1 MKPVGRCGGGAA
13 GRGGPGARGPG
24 LPLPRLLPR
33 GAPGWG
39 GGLEARPGRP
49 WGLRAGF
56 SGRGGWCVPAVAAPP
71 LGPGGQSSG
80 GQRRLSGGF
89 AKAEARKEERI
100 GGAGA
105 AGRAHARG
113 LCGGM
118 GRGHGEG
125 AGQAGAGVRRGRSCR
140 ARCCVRHRDRV
151 RVASVS
157 SALSQQSDLKREGKG
172 KLAKI
177 SLRGAPHRP
186 SHLSPYQGDTHT
198 HPRYQGVHTMAHVPP
213 TALALPCPAAGK
225 RKNTKRVPSFRKLL
239 RTSKIKLDNKLKNKQ
254 YKQQS
259 AARKYRKEQ
268 KKLREAVRDAVSRKP
283 FPLEECKKKQIAEKR
298 EEEEEDALPL
308 DMMDEDDL
316 KLMEDLAQKAS
327 FLTRDLSSNE
337 PVHVK
342 KRKHESVID
351 KYEKVPRRMQ
361 TEPEKELIHLLPIK
375 DKSGIIPQTMEKP
388 VLHVAQDEE
397 EDTEEMEEA
406 EDFDEE
412 PLPVLTPEEMAAQRR
427 QKLQERKMHIA
438 ALASAI
444 LSEPD
449 NNIKKLKEL
458 RAMLMEQDPNVAVI
472 VRKLV
477 MVSLMEIFKDIAP
490 SYKIR
495 PLTEAEKATKVKKET
510 QKLREFEE
518 GLVSQYKFYLENLE
532 QTIKDWKQRK
542 LKKSNVISLKAYKGL
557 AEIAV
562 KCLCE
567 LLVALPHFNF
577 HNNIIVLIVP
587 LMNDASKK
595 ISELC
600 FEAVKKLF
608 KQDKLGYAS
617 LGVVKVIS
625 GLIRGRNYDVRP
637 EVLKVFLHLRIKEVE
652 LQKDSEDIAPKKK
665 FMTYKEKRKNLSR
678 MQRKWKKAEEK
689 LERELLE
696 AEASESK
703 EKKLKLHTET
713 LNIVF
718 ITYFRILKKAQ
729 KSPLLPSVLEG
740 LAKFAHLIN
749 VEFFDDLLIVLH
761 SLIASG
767 GLSYRENLHCILSA
781 FHILSGQGDV
791 LNIDPMKFYTHLYKT
806 LFSLH
811 AGRTNDDIGI
821 VLQCLDV
828 MFAKRRKQVSQQ
840 RALAFLKRLSTLAL
854 HVLPNSSVGILA
866 TNRVLMQTFPKMD
879 LLLDNESQGSGVY
892 LPELDEPEHC
902 NAQNTALWEM
912 HLLQRHYHPI
922 VQKFAAHLTAG
933 APTEGS
939 GALSLD
945 LSQKPATELFEAYSM
960 RGMTF
965 NPPVA
970 SVTAR
975 RKDTFSQM
983 DSFIDEELNKQLQQP
998 ISETLVQ
1005 KPLDFAKHF
1014 KKSSLS

>member
-1 MKPVGRCGGGAA
+1 MCAACGAAAMKP
-13 GRGGPGARGPG
+13 
-24 LPLPRLLPR
+24 
-33 GAPGWG
+33 
-39 GGLEARPGRP
+39 
-49 WGLRAGF
+49 
-56 SGRGGWCVPAVAAPP
+56 
-71 LGPGGQSSG
+71 
-80 GQRRLSGGF
+80 
-89 AKAEARKEERI
+89 
-100 GGAGA
+100 
-105 AGRAHARG
+105 
-113 LCGGM
+113 
-118 GRGHGEG
+118 
-125 AGQAGAGVRRGRSCR
+125 
-140 ARCCVRHRDRV
+140 
-151 RVASVS
+151 
-157 SALSQQSDLKREGKG
+157 
-172 KLAKI
+172 
-177 SLRGAPHRP
+177 
-186 SHLSPYQGDTHT
+186 
-198 HPRYQGVHTMAHVPP
+198 
-213 TALALPCPAAGK
+213 

-259 AARKYRKEQ
+259 AAKKYRKEQ
-268 KKLREAVRDAVSRKP
+268 KKLRQAVRDAVCKKP
-283 FPLEECKKKQIAEKR
+283 FPLEDYKKKHVAEKQ
-298 EEEEEDALPL
+298 EEEEEDEALPL

-316 KLMEDLAQKAS
+316 KLMEDLARKAS
-327 FLTRDLSSNE
+327 FLTRDISSNE
-337 PVHVK
+337 PVHIK
-342 KRKHESVID
+342 KRKRDSVIE
-351 KYEKVPRRMQ
+351 KYEKIPRRINA
-361 TEPEKELIHLLPIK
+361 EPEKELIHLLPIK
-375 DKSGIIPQTMEKP
+375 DKGGIIPQTMEKP
-388 VLHVAQDEE
+388 VPDVAEDEE
-397 EDTEEMEEA
+397 EDMEEMEVA
-406 EDFDEE
+406 EELNEE
-412 PLPVLTPEEMAAQRR
+412 PPPVLTPEEMAAQRKV
-427 QKLQERKMHIA
+427 KLQERKMHIA

-444 LSEPD
+444 LSDPE

-477 MVSLMEIFKDIAP
+477 MVSLMEVFKDIAP

-542 LKKSNVISLKAYKGL
+542 LKKSNVVSLKAYKGL

-587 LMNDASKK
+587 LMNDASKT

-600 FEAVKKLF
+600 CEAVKKLF
-608 KQDKLGYAS
+608 KQDKLGFAS
-617 LGVVKVIS
+617 LGVVKVVS
-625 GLIRGRNYDVRP
+625 GLVKGRNYNVRP

-652 LQKDSEDIAPKKK
+652 LKKDSEDIAPKKK
-665 FMTYKEKRKNLSR
+665 FMTFKEKRKHLSR

-718 ITYFRILKKAQ
+718 LTYFRILKRAQ
-729 KSPLLPSVLEG
+729 KSPLLPAVLEG

-761 SLIASG
+761 SLISSDD
-767 GLSYRENLHCILSA
+767 LSYRESLHCILSA
-781 FHILSGQGDV
+781 FQILSGQGDV

-811 AGRTNDDIGI
+811 AGGTNDDIGI

-828 MFAKRRKQVSQQ
+828 MLAKRRKQVSQQ
-840 RALAFLKRLSTLAL
+840 RALAFMKRLSTLAL
-854 HVLPNSSVGILA
+854 HVLPHSSIGILA
-866 TNRVLMQTFPKMD
+866 TNRILMQTFPKMD

-902 NAQNTALWEM
+902 NAQNTALWEL
-912 HLLQRHYHPI
+912 HLLQRHYHPT
-922 VQKFAAHLTAG
+922 VQKFAAHLAVG
-933 APTEGS
+933 APAEGS

-945 LSQKPATELFEAYSM
+945 LSRRPATELFEAYNM
-960 RGMTF
+960 KGMTF
-965 NPPVA
+965 NPPVP
-970 SVTAR
+970 SVTPR
-975 RKDTFSQM
+975 RKDTFSHV
-983 DSFIDEELNKQLQQP
+983 DSFLNQELTEQLQQHM
-998 ISETLVQ
+998 SKTVSH
-1005 KPLDFAKHF
+1005 KSLDFARHLQE
-1014 KKSSLS
+1014 SSLS

>member
-1 MKPVGRCGGGAA
+1 
-13 GRGGPGARGPG
+13 
-24 LPLPRLLPR
+24 
-33 GAPGWG
+33 
-39 GGLEARPGRP
+39 
-49 WGLRAGF
+49 
-56 SGRGGWCVPAVAAPP
+56 
-71 LGPGGQSSG
+71 
-80 GQRRLSGGF
+80 
-89 AKAEARKEERI
+89 
-100 GGAGA
+100 
-105 AGRAHARG
+105 
-113 LCGGM
+113 
-118 GRGHGEG
+118 
-125 AGQAGAGVRRGRSCR
+125 
-140 ARCCVRHRDRV
+140 
-151 RVASVS
+151 
-157 SALSQQSDLKREGKG
+157 
-172 KLAKI
+172 
-177 SLRGAPHRP
+177 
-186 SHLSPYQGDTHT
+186 
-198 HPRYQGVHTMAHVPP
+198 
-213 TALALPCPAAGK
+213 

-259 AARKYRKEQ
+259 AAKKYRKEQ
-268 KKLREAVRDAVSRKP
+268 KKLREAVRDAISRKP
-283 FPLEECKKKQIAEKR
+283 FPLEESKKKQVGKSEKR
-298 EEEEEDALPL
+298 EEDEEEDALPL

-327 FLTRDLSSNE
+327 FLTRDLSSDE

-375 DKSGIIPQTMEKP
+375 DKGGIIPQSIEKP
-388 VLHVAQDEE
+388 VLNVAQDEE

-406 EDFDEE
+406 EDFSEE

-449 NNIKKLKEL
+449 NNVADFGSFLNQIKKLKEL

-477 MVSLMEIFKDIAP
+477 MVSLMEIFKDIVP

-587 LMNDASKK
+587 LMNDASKM

-625 GLIRGRNYDVRP
+625 GLVRGRNYDVRP

-718 ITYFRILKKAQ
+718 VTYFRILKKAQ
-729 KSPLLPSVLEG
+729 KSPLLPAVLEG

-767 GLSYRENLHCILSA
+767 GLSYRESLHCILSA

-811 AGRTNDDIGI
+811 AGGTNDDIGI

-902 NAQNTALWEM
+902 NAQNTALWEL
-912 HLLQRHYHPI
+912 HLLQRHYHPT
-922 VQKFAAHLTAG
+922 VQKFAAHLLAG
-933 APTEGS
+933 APSEGS

-945 LSQKPATELFEAYSM
+945 LSQRPATELFEAYSM

-970 SVTAR
+970 SVTPR

-983 DSFIDEELNKQLQQP
+983 DSFIDEELNKQLQQR
-998 ISETLVQ
+998 ISETVVH
-1005 KPLDFAKHF
+1005 KPLDFAKHL
-1014 KKSSLS
+1014 KESSL

>member
-1 MKPVGRCGGGAA
+1 
-13 GRGGPGARGPG
+13 
-24 LPLPRLLPR
+24 
-33 GAPGWG
+33 
-39 GGLEARPGRP
+39 
-49 WGLRAGF
+49 
-56 SGRGGWCVPAVAAPP
+56 
-71 LGPGGQSSG
+71 
-80 GQRRLSGGF
+80 
-89 AKAEARKEERI
+89 
-100 GGAGA
+100 
-105 AGRAHARG
+105 
-113 LCGGM
+113 
-118 GRGHGEG
+118 
-125 AGQAGAGVRRGRSCR
+125 
-140 ARCCVRHRDRV
+140 
-151 RVASVS
+151 
-157 SALSQQSDLKREGKG
+157 
-172 KLAKI
+172 
-177 SLRGAPHRP
+177 
-186 SHLSPYQGDTHT
+186 
-198 HPRYQGVHTMAHVPP
+198 
-213 TALALPCPAAGK
+213 

-259 AARKYRKEQ
+259 AAKKYRKEQ
-268 KKLREAVRDAVSRKP
+268 KKLREAVRDAISRKP
-283 FPLEECKKKQIAEKR
+283 FPLEECKKKQVAQKW

-375 DKSGIIPQTMEKP
+375 DKGGIIPQTMEKP
-388 VLHVAQDEE
+388 VLNVAQDED
-397 EDTEEMEEA
+397 DTEEMEEA
-406 EDFDEE
+406 EDFNEE
-412 PLPVLTPEEMAAQRR
+412 PLLVLTPAEMAAQRR
-427 QKLQERKMHIA
+427 QKLQERKTHIA

-477 MVSLMEIFKDIAP
+477 MVSLMEIFKDIVP

-495 PLTEAEKATKVKKET
+495 PLTEAEKANKVKKET
-510 QKLREFEE
+510 QKLREYEE

-577 HNNIIVLIVP
+577 HNNIIVLVVP
-587 LMNDASKK
+587 LMNDASKM
-595 ISELC
+595 ISQLC

-625 GLIRGRNYDVRP
+625 GLVRGRNYDVRP

-718 ITYFRILKKAQ
+718 VTYFRILKKAQ
-729 KSPLLPSVLEG
+729 KSPLLPAVLEG

-767 GLSYRENLHCILSA
+767 VLRYRESLHCILSA

-811 AGRTNDDIGI
+811 AGGTNDDIGI

-902 NAQNTALWEM
+902 NAQNTALWEL
-912 HLLQRHYHPI
+912 HLLQRHYHPT
-922 VQKFAAHLTAG
+922 VQKFATHLIAG

-945 LSQKPATELFEAYSM
+945 LSQRPATELFEAYGIT
-960 RGMTF
+960 GMTF

-970 SVTAR
+970 SVTPR
-975 RKDTFSQM
+975 RKDTFSHM
-983 DSFIDEELNKQLQQP
+983 DSFIDEELNKRLQQH
-998 ISETLVQ
+998 ISETVGH
-1005 KPLDFAKHF
+1005 KPLDFAKHL
-1014 KKSSLS
+1014 KESSLS

>member
-1 MKPVGRCGGGAA
+1 
-13 GRGGPGARGPG
+13 
-24 LPLPRLLPR
+24 
-33 GAPGWG
+33 
-39 GGLEARPGRP
+39 
-49 WGLRAGF
+49 
-56 SGRGGWCVPAVAAPP
+56 
-71 LGPGGQSSG
+71 
-80 GQRRLSGGF
+80 
-89 AKAEARKEERI
+89 
-100 GGAGA
+100 
-105 AGRAHARG
+105 
-113 LCGGM
+113 
-118 GRGHGEG
+118 
-125 AGQAGAGVRRGRSCR
+125 
-140 ARCCVRHRDRV
+140 
-151 RVASVS
+151 
-157 SALSQQSDLKREGKG
+157 
-172 KLAKI
+172 
-177 SLRGAPHRP
+177 
-186 SHLSPYQGDTHT
+186 
-198 HPRYQGVHTMAHVPP
+198 
-213 TALALPCPAAGK
+213 

-259 AARKYRKEQ
+259 AAKKYRKEQ
-268 KKLREAVRDAVSRKP
+268 KKLREAVRDAISRKP
-283 FPLEECKKKQIAEKR
+283 FPLEECKKKQVGKSEKW

-327 FLTRDLSSNE
+327 FLTRDISSDE
-337 PVHVK
+337 PVHIR
-342 KRKHESVID
+342 KRKHENVID
-351 KYEKVPRRMQ
+351 KYEKMPRRMQ

-375 DKSGIIPQTMEKP
+375 DKGGIIPQTMEKP
-388 VLHVAQDEE
+388 VLSVAQDED
-397 EDTEEMEEA
+397 DTEEMEEA
-406 EDFDEE
+406 EDFSEE

-449 NNIKKLKEL
+449 NSIKKLKEL

-477 MVSLMEIFKDIAP
+477 MVSLMEIFKDIVP

-587 LMNDASKK
+587 LMNDASKM

-600 FEAVKKLF
+600 CEAVKKLF

-625 GLIRGRNYDVRP
+625 GLVKGRNYDVRP

-678 MQRKWKKAEEK
+678 MQRKWRKAEEK

-718 ITYFRILKKAQ
+718 VTYFRILKKAQ
-729 KSPLLPSVLEG
+729 KSPLLPAVLEG

-767 GLSYRENLHCILSA
+767 DLSYRESLHCVLSA

-811 AGRTNDDIGI
+811 AGGTNDDIGI

-879 LLLDNESQGSGVY
+879 LLLDNDSQGSGVY

-902 NAQNTALWEM
+902 NAQNTALWEL
-912 HLLQRHYHPI
+912 HLLQRHYHPT
-922 VQKFAAHLTAG
+922 VQKFAAHLIVG

-945 LSQKPATELFEAYSM
+945 LSQRPAAELFEAYSM

-970 SVTAR
+970 SVTPR
-975 RKDTFSQM
+975 KKDTFSQL
-983 DSFIDEELNKQLQQP
+983 DSFIDEELNKQLQQH
-998 ISETLVQ
+998 ISEPVH
-1005 KPLDFAKHF
+1005 KSLDFAKHL
-1014 KKSSLS
+1014 KESPL

>member
-1 MKPVGRCGGGAA
+1 
-13 GRGGPGARGPG
+13 
-24 LPLPRLLPR
+24 
-33 GAPGWG
+33 
-39 GGLEARPGRP
+39 
-49 WGLRAGF
+49 
-56 SGRGGWCVPAVAAPP
+56 
-71 LGPGGQSSG
+71 
-80 GQRRLSGGF
+80 
-89 AKAEARKEERI
+89 
-100 GGAGA
+100 
-105 AGRAHARG
+105 
-113 LCGGM
+113 
-118 GRGHGEG
+118 
-125 AGQAGAGVRRGRSCR
+125 
-140 ARCCVRHRDRV
+140 
-151 RVASVS
+151 
-157 SALSQQSDLKREGKG
+157 
-172 KLAKI
+172 
-177 SLRGAPHRP
+177 
-186 SHLSPYQGDTHT
+186 
-198 HPRYQGVHTMAHVPP
+198 
-213 TALALPCPAAGK
+213 

-259 AARKYRKEQ
+259 AAKKYRKEQ
-268 KKLREAVRDAVSRKP
+268 KKLRQAVRDAVCRKP
-283 FPLEECKKKQIAEKR
+283 FPLEEYKKKTVAEKR
-298 EEEEEDALPL
+298 EKEEEEDALPL

-316 KLMEDLAQKAS
+316 KLMQDLAQKAS
-327 FLTRDLSSNE
+327 FITRDLSSNE
-337 PVHVK
+337 PVHIK
-342 KRKHESVID
+342 KRKNESVID
-351 KYEKVPRRMQ
+351 KYEKMPRRMQ

-375 DKSGIIPQTMEKP
+375 DKGGIIPQTMEKP
-388 VLHVAQDEE
+388 VLNVTQDEE
-397 EDTEEMEEA
+397 EDTEEMEIA
-406 EDFDEE
+406 EDANEE

-427 QKLQERKMHIA
+427 RKLQERKIHIA
-438 ALASAI
+438 ALAAAI
-444 LSEPD
+444 LSDPE

-458 RAMLMEQDPNVAVI
+458 RTMLMEQDPNVAVI

-477 MVSLMEIFKDIAP
+477 MVSLMEIFKDITP

-495 PLTEAEKATKVKKET
+495 PLTDAEKATKVKKET

-587 LMNDASKK
+587 LMNDTSKM

-608 KQDKLGYAS
+608 KQDKLGFAS

-625 GLIRGRNYDVRP
+625 GLVKGRNYNVRP

-652 LQKDSEDIAPKKK
+652 LKKDSEDIAPKKK

-718 ITYFRILKKAQ
+718 LTYFRILKKTQ
-729 KSPLLPSVLEG
+729 KSPLLPAVLEG

-767 GLSYRENLHCILSA
+767 GITYRETLHCILSA

-811 AGRTNDDIGI
+811 AGGTNDDLGI

-828 MFAKRRKQVSQQ
+828 MLAKRRKQVSQQ
-840 RALAFLKRLSTLAL
+840 RALAFMKRLSTLGL
-854 HVLPNSSVGILA
+854 HVLPNSSIGILA
-866 TNRVLMQTFPKMD
+866 TNRVLMHTFPKMD

-892 LPELDEPEHC
+892 LPELEEPEHC
-902 NAQNTALWEM
+902 NAQNTALWEL

-922 VQKFAAHLTAG
+922 VRKFAAHLIVG
-933 APTEGS
+933 APAEGS
-939 GALSLD
+939 GALSPD
-945 LSQKPATELFEAYSM
+945 LSRRPATELFETYNM
-960 RGMTF
+960 KGMTF
-965 NPPVA
+965 NPPVE
-970 SVTAR
+970 SVTPR

-983 DSFIDEELNKQLQQP
+983 DSFLNEELNEWLQKHN
-998 ISETLVQ
+998 SETAIH
-1005 KPLDFAKHF
+1005 KPLDFAKHLKESCF
-1014 KKSSLS
+1014 S

>member
-1 MKPVGRCGGGAA
+1 
-13 GRGGPGARGPG
+13 
-24 LPLPRLLPR
+24 L
-33 GAPGWG
+33 
-39 GGLEARPGRP
+39 
-49 WGLRAGF
+49 
-56 SGRGGWCVPAVAAPP
+56 
-71 LGPGGQSSG
+71 
-80 GQRRLSGGF
+80 
-89 AKAEARKEERI
+89 
-100 GGAGA
+100 
-105 AGRAHARG
+105 
-113 LCGGM
+113 
-118 GRGHGEG
+118 
-125 AGQAGAGVRRGRSCR
+125 
-140 ARCCVRHRDRV
+140 
-151 RVASVS
+151 
-157 SALSQQSDLKREGKG
+157 
-172 KLAKI
+172 
-177 SLRGAPHRP
+177 
-186 SHLSPYQGDTHT
+186 
-198 HPRYQGVHTMAHVPP
+198 
-213 TALALPCPAAGK
+213 K

-259 AARKYRKEQ
+259 AAKKYRKEQ
-268 KKLREAVRDAVSRKP
+268 KKLRQAVRDAICRKP
-283 FPLEECKKKQIAEKR
+283 FPLEEYKKKTGCYYPVKD
-298 EEEEEDALPL
+298 EEEDALPL

-316 KLMEDLAQKAS
+316 KLMQDLAQKAS
-327 FLTRDLSSNE
+327 FITRDLSSNE
-337 PVHVK
+337 PVHIK
-342 KRKHESVID
+342 KKKNESVID
-351 KYEKVPRRMQ
+351 RYEKMPRRMQ

-375 DKSGIIPQTMEKP
+375 DKGGIIPQTMEKP
-388 VLHVAQDEE
+388 DAN
-397 EDTEEMEEA
+397 
-406 EDFDEE
+406 EE
-412 PLPVLTPEEMAAQRR
+412 PLPVLTPEEMAAQRKR
-427 QKLQERKMHIA
+427 KLQERKTHIA
-438 ALASAI
+438 ALAAAI
-444 LSEPD
+444 LSDPE
-449 NNIKKLKEL
+449 NHIKKLKEL
-458 RAMLMEQDPNVAVI
+458 RSMLMEQDPYVAVI

-477 MVSLMEIFKDIAP
+477 MVSLMEIFKDIVP

-587 LMNDASKK
+587 LMNDTSKK

-600 FEAVKKLF
+600 FEAVKQLF
-608 KQDKLGYAS
+608 KQDKLGIAS

-625 GLIRGRNYDVRP
+625 GLVKGRNYNVRP

-652 LQKDSEDIAPKKK
+652 LKKDSEDIAPKKK

-718 ITYFRILKKAQ
+718 LTYFRILKKTQ
-729 KSPLLPSVLEG
+729 NSPLLPAVLEG

-767 GLSYRENLHCILSA
+767 GITYRETLHCILSA

-811 AGRTNDDIGI
+811 AGGTNDDIGI

-828 MFAKRRKQVSQQ
+828 MLTKRRKQVSQQ
-840 RALAFLKRLSTLAL
+840 RALAFVKRLSTLGL
-854 HVLPNSSVGILA
+854 HVLPNSSIGILA
-866 TNRVLMQTFPKMD
+866 TNRVLMHTFPKMD

-892 LPELDEPEHC
+892 LPELEEPEHC
-902 NAQNTALWEM
+902 NAQNTALWEL

-922 VQKFAAHLTAG
+922 VQKFAAHLIVG
-933 APTEGS
+933 APAEGS
-939 GALSLD
+939 GALPPD
-945 LSQKPATELFEAYSM
+945 LSRRPATELFETYSM
-960 RGMTF
+960 KGMTF

-970 SVTAR
+970 SLR
-975 RKDTFSQM
+975 FSDFQDTFSQR
-983 DSFIDEELNKQLQQP
+983 DSFLNEELNELLQKHN
-998 ISETLVQ
+998 SETAMH
-1005 KPLDFAKHF
+1005 KPLDFAKHL
-1014 KKSSLS
+1014 KESSLL

>member
-1 MKPVGRCGGGAA
+1 MQEK
-13 GRGGPGARGPG
+13 
-24 LPLPRLLPR
+24 
-33 GAPGWG
+33 
-39 GGLEARPGRP
+39 
-49 WGLRAGF
+49 
-56 SGRGGWCVPAVAAPP
+56 
-71 LGPGGQSSG
+71 
-80 GQRRLSGGF
+80 
-89 AKAEARKEERI
+89 
-100 GGAGA
+100 
-105 AGRAHARG
+105 
-113 LCGGM
+113 
-118 GRGHGEG
+118 
-125 AGQAGAGVRRGRSCR
+125 
-140 ARCCVRHRDRV
+140 
-151 RVASVS
+151 
-157 SALSQQSDLKREGKG
+157 
-172 KLAKI
+172 
-177 SLRGAPHRP
+177 
-186 SHLSPYQGDTHT
+186 
-198 HPRYQGVHTMAHVPP
+198 
-213 TALALPCPAAGK
+213 
-225 RKNTKRVPSFRKLL
+225 
-239 RTSKIKLDNKLKNKQ
+239 TS
-254 YKQQS
+254 
-259 AARKYRKEQ
+259 R
-268 KKLREAVRDAVSRKP
+268 
-283 FPLEECKKKQIAEKR
+283 
-298 EEEEEDALPL
+298 
-308 DMMDEDDL
+308 
-316 KLMEDLAQKAS
+316 
-327 FLTRDLSSNE
+327 E

-342 KRKHESVID
+342 KRKHESVMD

-388 VLHVAQDEE
+388 VFTTCFTLDTLFLQFSGLHRMKKRIQKKWRK
-397 EDTEEMEEA
+397 
-406 EDFDEE
+406 
-412 PLPVLTPEEMAAQRR
+412 QR
-427 QKLQERKMHIA
+427 
-438 ALASAI
+438 
-444 LSEPD
+444 
-449 NNIKKLKEL
+449 IKKLKEL

-477 MVSLMEIFKDIAP
+477 MVSLMEIFKDIVP

-587 LMNDASKK
+587 LMNDASKM

-600 FEAVKKLF
+600 CEAVRKLF

-625 GLIRGRNYDVRP
+625 GLVRGRNYDVRP

-652 LQKDSEDIAPKKK
+652 LQKDAEDIAPKKR

-678 MQRKWKKAEEK
+678 MQRKWRKAEEK

-718 ITYFRILKKAQ
+718 VTYFRILKKAQ
-729 KSPLLPSVLEG
+729 KSPLLPAVLEG

-749 VEFFDDLLIVLH
+749 VEFFDDLVIVLH

-767 GLSYRENLHCILSA
+767 GLSYRESLHCILSA

-811 AGRTNDDIGI
+811 AGRTNDDVEI
-821 VLQCLDV
+821 VLQSLDV
-828 MFAKRRKQVSQQ
+828 MFARRRKQVSQQ

-866 TNRVLMQTFPKMD
+866 TNRVFMQMFPRMD

-902 NAQNTALWEM
+902 NAQNTALWEL
-912 HLLQRHYHPI
+912 HLLQRHYHPT
-922 VQKFAAHLTAG
+922 VRTFATHLSVG
-933 APTEGS
+933 APAEGS
-939 GALSLD
+939 AALPLD
-945 LSQKPATELFEAYSM
+945 LSQRPATELFEAYSM

-970 SVTAR
+970 AVTPRRKCLSVSPPTAR
-975 RKDTFSQM
+975 AVPVLRGVRGAALPERGWDSGQETGQCLSKDEHKLFKAAET
-983 DSFIDEELNKQLQQP
+983 EEDNG
-998 ISETLVQ
+998 ETRV
-1005 KPLDFAKHF
+1005 
-1014 KKSSLS
+1014 SLGAYSGDNWENYLGVLPAVWLFLTDCGSI

>member
-1 MKPVGRCGGGAA
+1 MKP
-13 GRGGPGARGPG
+13 
-24 LPLPRLLPR
+24 
-33 GAPGWG
+33 
-39 GGLEARPGRP
+39 
-49 WGLRAGF
+49 
-56 SGRGGWCVPAVAAPP
+56 
-71 LGPGGQSSG
+71 
-80 GQRRLSGGF
+80 
-89 AKAEARKEERI
+89 
-100 GGAGA
+100 
-105 AGRAHARG
+105 
-113 LCGGM
+113 
-118 GRGHGEG
+118 
-125 AGQAGAGVRRGRSCR
+125 
-140 ARCCVRHRDRV
+140 
-151 RVASVS
+151 
-157 SALSQQSDLKREGKG
+157 
-172 KLAKI
+172 
-177 SLRGAPHRP
+177 
-186 SHLSPYQGDTHT
+186 
-198 HPRYQGVHTMAHVPP
+198 
-213 TALALPCPAAGK
+213 

-259 AARKYRKEQ
+259 AAKKYRKEQ
-268 KKLREAVRDAVSRKP
+268 KKLREAVRDAISKKP
-283 FPLEECKKKQIAEKR
+283 FPLEECRKNQAEKR

-316 KLMEDLAQKAS
+316 KLMEDLALKAS

-337 PVHVK
+337 PVHIK
-342 KRKHESVID
+342 KRKHESVIE

-375 DKSGIIPQTMEKP
+375 DKSGIIPQTVEKP
-388 VLHVAQDEE
+388 VPSDAQDEE
-397 EDTEEMEEA
+397 EDTEMEDA
-406 EDFDEE
+406 EDFNEE

-444 LSEPD
+444 LSDPD

-587 LMNDASKK
+587 LMNDASKM

-600 FEAVKKLF
+600 CEAVKKLF

-625 GLIRGRNYDVRP
+625 GLVKGRNYDVRP

-718 ITYFRILKKAQ
+718 VTYFRILKKAQ
-729 KSPLLPSVLEG
+729 KSPLLPAVLEG

-767 GLSYRENLHCILSA
+767 DLSYRESLHCILSA

-811 AGRTNDDIGI
+811 AGGTNDDIGI

-866 TNRVLMQTFPKMD
+866 TNRILMQTFPRMD

-902 NAQNTALWEM
+902 NAQNTALWEL
-912 HLLQRHYHPI
+912 HLLQRHYHPT
-922 VQKFAAHLTAG
+922 VQKFAAHLIAG

-939 GALSLD
+939 AALSLD
-945 LSQKPATELFEAYSM
+945 LSQRPATEHFEAYSM

-970 SVTAR
+970 SVTPR
-975 RKDTFSQM
+975 KKDTFSQM
-983 DSFIDEELNKQLQQP
+983 DSFIDEELNNQLQQHRSGT
-998 ISETLVQ
+998 IAQ
-1005 KPLDFAKHF
+1005 KLLDFAKHL
-1014 KKSSLS
+1014 KASSLL

>member
-1 MKPVGRCGGGAA
+1 
-13 GRGGPGARGPG
+13 
-24 LPLPRLLPR
+24 
-33 GAPGWG
+33 
-39 GGLEARPGRP
+39 
-49 WGLRAGF
+49 
-56 SGRGGWCVPAVAAPP
+56 
-71 LGPGGQSSG
+71 
-80 GQRRLSGGF
+80 
-89 AKAEARKEERI
+89 
-100 GGAGA
+100 
-105 AGRAHARG
+105 
-113 LCGGM
+113 
-118 GRGHGEG
+118 
-125 AGQAGAGVRRGRSCR
+125 
-140 ARCCVRHRDRV
+140 
-151 RVASVS
+151 
-157 SALSQQSDLKREGKG
+157 
-172 KLAKI
+172 
-177 SLRGAPHRP
+177 
-186 SHLSPYQGDTHT
+186 
-198 HPRYQGVHTMAHVPP
+198 
-213 TALALPCPAAGK
+213 

-259 AARKYRKEQ
+259 AAKKYRKEQ
-268 KKLREAVRDAVSRKP
+268 KKLREAVRDAISRKP
-283 FPLEECKKKQIAEKR
+283 FPLDECKKKQVAEKQE

-316 KLMEDLAQKAS
+316 KLLEDLAQKAS

-337 PVHVK
+337 PVHIK

-375 DKSGIIPQTMEKP
+375 DKGGIIPQTMEKP
-388 VLHVAQDEE
+388 VLNVAQDEE
-397 EDTEEMEEA
+397 EDSEEMEEA
-406 EDFDEE
+406 EDFNEE

-587 LMNDASKK
+587 LMNDASKM

-625 GLIRGRNYDVRP
+625 GLVRGRNYNVRP

-703 EKKLKLHTET
+703 EKKLKLAKT

-718 ITYFRILKKAQ
+718 VTYFRILKKAQ
-729 KSPLLPSVLEG
+729 KSPLLPAVLEG

-767 GLSYRENLHCILSA
+767 GLSYRESLHCILSA

-811 AGRTNDDIGI
+811 AGGTNDDIGI

-902 NAQNTALWEM
+902 NAQNTALWEL
-912 HLLQRHYHPI
+912 HLLRRHYHPT
-922 VQKFAAHLTAG
+922 VQKFAAHLIVG

-945 LSQKPATELFEAYSM
+945 LSQRPATELFEAYSM

-970 SVTAR
+970 SVTPR

-983 DSFIDEELNKQLQQP
+983 DSFIDEELNKQLQQH
-998 ISETLVQ
+998 ISETVVH
-1005 KPLDFAKHF
+1005 KHLDFAKHL
-1014 KKSSLS
+1014 KESSLL

>member
-1 MKPVGRCGGGAA
+1 MKRSGCPSLRPSLPQPRLLSGEPGPAAAARGRCGLRRAGLSSAPISCFRCPSPVVHAFGAA
-13 GRGGPGARGPG
+13 AMKP
-24 LPLPRLLPR
+24 
-33 GAPGWG
+33 
-39 GGLEARPGRP
+39 
-49 WGLRAGF
+49 
-56 SGRGGWCVPAVAAPP
+56 
-71 LGPGGQSSG
+71 
-80 GQRRLSGGF
+80 
-89 AKAEARKEERI
+89 
-100 GGAGA
+100 
-105 AGRAHARG
+105 
-113 LCGGM
+113 
-118 GRGHGEG
+118 
-125 AGQAGAGVRRGRSCR
+125 
-140 ARCCVRHRDRV
+140 
-151 RVASVS
+151 
-157 SALSQQSDLKREGKG
+157 
-172 KLAKI
+172 
-177 SLRGAPHRP
+177 
-186 SHLSPYQGDTHT
+186 
-198 HPRYQGVHTMAHVPP
+198 
-213 TALALPCPAAGK
+213 

-259 AARKYRKEQ
+259 AAKKYRKEQ
-268 KKLREAVRDAVSRKP
+268 KKLREAVRDAISKKP
-283 FPLEECKKKQIAEKR
+283 FPLEECRKNQAEKR
-298 EEEEEDALPL
+298 EEEEEEDALPL

-316 KLMEDLAQKAS
+316 KLMEDLALKAS

-337 PVHVK
+337 PVHIK
-342 KRKHESVID
+342 KRKHESVIE

-375 DKSGIIPQTMEKP
+375 DKGGIIPQTVEKP
-388 VLHVAQDEE
+388 VLNGAQDEE
-397 EDTEEMEEA
+397 EDTEMEDA
-406 EDFDEE
+406 EDFNEE

-427 QKLQERKMHIA
+427 QKVQERKIHIA
-438 ALASAI
+438 ALSSAI
-444 LSEPD
+444 LSDPD

-587 LMNDASKK
+587 LMNDASKMV
-595 ISELC
+595 SELC
-600 FEAVKKLF
+600 CEAVKKLF
-608 KQDKLGYAS
+608 KQDKLGCAS

-625 GLIRGRNYDVRP
+625 GLVKGRNYDVRP

-718 ITYFRILKKAQ
+718 VTYFRILKKAQ
-729 KSPLLPSVLEG
+729 KSPLLPAVLEG

-767 GLSYRENLHCILSA
+767 DLSYRESLHCILSA

-811 AGRTNDDIGI
+811 AGGTNDDIGI

-866 TNRVLMQTFPKMD
+866 TNRILMQTFPRMD

-902 NAQNTALWEM
+902 NAQNTALWEL
-912 HLLQRHYHPI
+912 HLLQRHYHPT
-922 VQKFAAHLTAG
+922 VQKFAAHLIAG

-939 GALSLD
+939 AALPLD
-945 LSQKPATELFEAYSM
+945 LSQRPATEHFEAYSM

-970 SVTAR
+970 SVTPR

-983 DSFIDEELNKQLQQP
+983 DSFIDEELNNQLQQHR
-998 ISETLVQ
+998 SGTVGQ
-1005 KPLDFAKHF
+1005 KLLDFAKHL
-1014 KKSSLS
+1014 KESSLL

>member
-1 MKPVGRCGGGAA
+1 
-13 GRGGPGARGPG
+13 
-24 LPLPRLLPR
+24 
-33 GAPGWG
+33 
-39 GGLEARPGRP
+39 
-49 WGLRAGF
+49 
-56 SGRGGWCVPAVAAPP
+56 
-71 LGPGGQSSG
+71 
-80 GQRRLSGGF
+80 
-89 AKAEARKEERI
+89 
-100 GGAGA
+100 
-105 AGRAHARG
+105 
-113 LCGGM
+113 
-118 GRGHGEG
+118 
-125 AGQAGAGVRRGRSCR
+125 
-140 ARCCVRHRDRV
+140 
-151 RVASVS
+151 
-157 SALSQQSDLKREGKG
+157 
-172 KLAKI
+172 
-177 SLRGAPHRP
+177 
-186 SHLSPYQGDTHT
+186 
-198 HPRYQGVHTMAHVPP
+198 
-213 TALALPCPAAGK
+213 

-259 AARKYRKEQ
+259 AAKKYRKEQ
-268 KKLREAVRDAVSRKP
+268 KKLRQAVRDAVCRKP
-283 FPLEECKKKQIAEKR
+283 FPLEEYKKKRVAEKR
-298 EEEEEDALPL
+298 EEEEDDALPL

-316 KLMEDLAQKAS
+316 KLMEDLARKAS
-327 FLTRDLSSNE
+327 FLTRDISSNE

-342 KRKHESVID
+342 KRKHESVIE
-351 KYEKVPRRMQ
+351 KYEKIPRRMK

-375 DKSGIIPQTMEKP
+375 DKGGIIPQTIEKP
-388 VLHVAQDEE
+388 VLNVAEDEE
-397 EDTEEMEEA
+397 EDTEEMEVA
-406 EDFDEE
+406 EDFSEE
-412 PLPVLTPEEMAAQRR
+412 PLPVLTPEEMAAQRKT
-427 QKLQERKMHIA
+427 KLQERKMHIA

-444 LSEPD
+444 LSDPES
-449 NNIKKLKEL
+449 NIKKVKEL

-477 MVSLMEIFKDIAP
+477 MVSLMEVFKDIAP

-510 QKLREFEE
+510 QRLREFEE

-587 LMNDASKK
+587 LMNDASKTV
-595 ISELC
+595 SELC
-600 FEAVKKLF
+600 CEAVKKLF
-608 KQDKLGYAS
+608 KQDKLGLAS

-625 GLIRGRNYDVRP
+625 GLVKGRNYNVRP
-637 EVLKVFLHLRIKEVE
+637 EVLEAFLHLRIKEVE
-652 LQKDSEDIAPKKK
+652 LKKDSEDIAPKKK
-665 FMTYKEKRKNLSR
+665 FMTFKEKRKNLSR

-718 ITYFRILKKAQ
+718 LTYFRILKKAQ
-729 KSPLLPSVLEG
+729 KSPLLPTVLEG

-749 VEFFDDLLIVLH
+749 VEFFDDLLVVLH

-767 GLSYRENLHCILSA
+767 DLSYRESLHCILSA

-791 LNIDPMKFYTHLYKT
+791 LNIDPMKFYAHLYKM

-811 AGRTNDDIGI
+811 AGATNDDTGI

-828 MFAKRRKQVSQQ
+828 TLTKRRKQVSQQ
-840 RALAFLKRLSTLAL
+840 RALAFIKRLSTLAL

-902 NAQNTALWEM
+902 NAQNTALWEL
-912 HLLQRHYHPI
+912 HLLQRHYHPT
-922 VQKFAAHLTAG
+922 VQKFAAHLIVG
-933 APTEGS
+933 APAEGS

-945 LSQKPATELFEAYSM
+945 LSRRPATELFEAYSM

-965 NPPVA
+965 NPPVP
-970 SVTAR
+970 SVTPR

-983 DSFIDEELNKQLQQP
+983 DSFLNEELNEQLRQHTSKAAVHQ
-998 ISETLVQ
+998 T
-1005 KPLDFAKHF
+1005 LDFAKHL
-1014 KKSSLS
+1014 KESSLS

>member
-1 MKPVGRCGGGAA
+1 
-13 GRGGPGARGPG
+13 
-24 LPLPRLLPR
+24 
-33 GAPGWG
+33 
-39 GGLEARPGRP
+39 
-49 WGLRAGF
+49 
-56 SGRGGWCVPAVAAPP
+56 
-71 LGPGGQSSG
+71 
-80 GQRRLSGGF
+80 
-89 AKAEARKEERI
+89 
-100 GGAGA
+100 
-105 AGRAHARG
+105 
-113 LCGGM
+113 
-118 GRGHGEG
+118 
-125 AGQAGAGVRRGRSCR
+125 
-140 ARCCVRHRDRV
+140 
-151 RVASVS
+151 
-157 SALSQQSDLKREGKG
+157 
-172 KLAKI
+172 
-177 SLRGAPHRP
+177 
-186 SHLSPYQGDTHT
+186 
-198 HPRYQGVHTMAHVPP
+198 
-213 TALALPCPAAGK
+213 

-259 AARKYRKEQ
+259 AAKKYRKEQ
-268 KKLREAVRDAVSRKP
+268 KKLRQAVRDAVCRKP
-283 FPLEECKKKQIAEKR
+283 FPLEENKKKTITEKQ
-298 EEEEEDALPL
+298 EKEEEEDALPL

-316 KLMEDLAQKAS
+316 KLMQDLAQKAS
-327 FLTRDLSSNE
+327 FITRDLSSNE
-337 PVHVK
+337 PVHIK
-342 KRKHESVID
+342 KRKNESVID
-351 KYEKVPRRMQ
+351 KYEKMPRRMQ

-375 DKSGIIPQTMEKP
+375 DKGGIIPQTMEKP
-388 VLHVAQDEE
+388 VLNVTQDEE
-397 EDTEEMEEA
+397 EDTEEMEVA
-406 EDFDEE
+406 EDANEE
-412 PLPVLTPEEMAAQRR
+412 PLPVLTAEEMAAQRR
-427 QKLQERKMHIA
+427 RTLQERKTHIA
-438 ALASAI
+438 ALAAAI
-444 LSEPD
+444 LSDPE
-449 NNIKKLKEL
+449 NNVKKLKEL

-477 MVSLMEIFKDIAP
+477 MVSLMEIFKDIVP

-510 QKLREFEE
+510 QRLREFEE

-587 LMNDASKK
+587 LMNDTSKM

-608 KQDKLGYAS
+608 KQDKLGFAS

-625 GLIRGRNYDVRP
+625 GLVKGRNYNVRP
-637 EVLKVFLHLRIKEVE
+637 ELLKVFLHLRIKEVE
-652 LQKDSEDIAPKKK
+652 LKKDSEDIAPKKK

-718 ITYFRILKKAQ
+718 LTYFRILKKTQ
-729 KSPLLPSVLEG
+729 KSPLLPAVLEG

-767 GLSYRENLHCILSA
+767 GITYRETLHCILSA

-811 AGRTNDDIGI
+811 AGGTNEDIEI

-828 MFAKRRKQVSQQ
+828 MLAKRRKQVSQQ
-840 RALAFLKRLSTLAL
+840 RALAFIKRLSTLGL
-854 HVLPNSSVGILA
+854 HVLPNSSIGILA
-866 TNRVLMQTFPKMD
+866 TNRVLMHTFPKMD

-892 LPELDEPEHC
+892 LPELEEPEHC
-902 NAQNTALWEM
+902 NAQNTALWEL

-922 VQKFAAHLTAG
+922 VQKFAAHLIVG
-933 APTEGS
+933 APAEGS
-939 GALSLD
+939 GALSPD
-945 LSQKPATELFEAYSM
+945 LSRRPATELFEIYSM
-960 RGMTF
+960 KGMTF

-970 SVTAR
+970 SVTPR
-975 RKDTFSQM
+975 RKDTFSQT
-983 DSFIDEELNKQLQQP
+983 DSFLCEELNEWLQKHNN
-998 ISETLVQ
+998 ETAVH
-1005 KPLDFAKHF
+1005 KPLNFAKLL
-1014 KKSSLS
+1014 KASSLS

>member
-1 MKPVGRCGGGAA
+1 
-13 GRGGPGARGPG
+13 
-24 LPLPRLLPR
+24 
-33 GAPGWG
+33 
-39 GGLEARPGRP
+39 
-49 WGLRAGF
+49 
-56 SGRGGWCVPAVAAPP
+56 
-71 LGPGGQSSG
+71 
-80 GQRRLSGGF
+80 
-89 AKAEARKEERI
+89 
-100 GGAGA
+100 
-105 AGRAHARG
+105 
-113 LCGGM
+113 
-118 GRGHGEG
+118 
-125 AGQAGAGVRRGRSCR
+125 
-140 ARCCVRHRDRV
+140 
-151 RVASVS
+151 
-157 SALSQQSDLKREGKG
+157 
-172 KLAKI
+172 
-177 SLRGAPHRP
+177 
-186 SHLSPYQGDTHT
+186 
-198 HPRYQGVHTMAHVPP
+198 
-213 TALALPCPAAGK
+213 

-259 AARKYRKEQ
+259 AAKKYRKEQ
-268 KKLREAVRDAVSRKP
+268 KKLREAVRDAISRKP
-283 FPLEECKKKQIAEKR
+283 FPLEESKKKQVAEKR
-298 EEEEEDALPL
+298 EEEEEEDALPL

-342 KRKHESVID
+342 KRKHEGVIE

-375 DKSGIIPQTMEKP
+375 DKGGIIPQTVEKP
-388 VLHVAQDEE
+388 VLNIAQDGE

-406 EDFDEE
+406 EDFNEE
-412 PLPVLTPEEMAAQRR
+412 PLPVITPEEMAAQRR
-427 QKLQERKMHIA
+427 QKLQERKTHIA

-587 LMNDASKK
+587 LMNDASKT

-625 GLIRGRNYDVRP
+625 GLVRGRNYDVRP

-718 ITYFRILKKAQ
+718 VTYFRILKKAQ
-729 KSPLLPSVLEG
+729 KSPLLPAVLEG

-767 GLSYRENLHCILSA
+767 GLSYRESLHCILSA

-811 AGRTNDDIGI
+811 AGNSGFLFSVSIFGI

-902 NAQNTALWEM
+902 NAQNTALWEL
-912 HLLQRHYHPI
+912 HLLQRHYHPT
-922 VQKFAAHLTAG
+922 VQKFAAHLIVG

-945 LSQKPATELFEAYSM
+945 LSQRPATELLEAYSM

-970 SVTAR
+970 SITPR

-983 DSFIDEELNKQLQQP
+983 DSFIDEELNKQLQQH
-998 ISETLVQ
+998 ISETVVH
-1005 KPLDFAKHF
+1005 KPLDFAKHLKESF
-1014 KKSSLS
+1014 LS

>member
-1 MKPVGRCGGGAA
+1 M
-13 GRGGPGARGPG
+13 
-24 LPLPRLLPR
+24 LNL
-33 GAPGWG
+33 
-39 GGLEARPGRP
+39 
-49 WGLRAGF
+49 
-56 SGRGGWCVPAVAAPP
+56 
-71 LGPGGQSSG
+71 
-80 GQRRLSGGF
+80 
-89 AKAEARKEERI
+89 
-100 GGAGA
+100 
-105 AGRAHARG
+105 
-113 LCGGM
+113 
-118 GRGHGEG
+118 
-125 AGQAGAGVRRGRSCR
+125 
-140 ARCCVRHRDRV
+140 
-151 RVASVS
+151 
-157 SALSQQSDLKREGKG
+157 
-172 KLAKI
+172 
-177 SLRGAPHRP
+177 
-186 SHLSPYQGDTHT
+186 
-198 HPRYQGVHTMAHVPP
+198 
-213 TALALPCPAAGK
+213 K

-239 RTSKIKLDNKLKNKQ
+239 RTSQLKLDNKLKNKQ

-259 AARKYRKEQ
+259 TAKKYRKEQ
-268 KKLREAVRDAVSRKP
+268 KKLRQAVRDAVCRKP
-283 FPLEECKKKQIAEKR
+283 FPLEEYKKKHVGKSEKR
-298 EEEEEDALPL
+298 EEEEDDALPL

-327 FLTRDLSSNE
+327 FLTRDISSTE
-337 PVHVK
+337 PVHIK
-342 KRKHESVID
+342 KRKHESVIE
-351 KYEKVPRRMQ
+351 KYEKMPRRMK

-375 DKSGIIPQTMEKP
+375 DKGGIIPQTMEKP
-388 VLHVAQDEE
+388 VLNVEEDEE
-397 EDTEEMEEA
+397 EEDAEETEVA
-406 EDFDEE
+406 EE
-412 PLPVLTPEEMAAQRR
+412 PLPVLTPEEMAAQRKR
-427 QKLQERKMHIA
+427 KLQERKMHIA

-444 LSEPD
+444 LSDPD

-477 MVSLMEIFKDIAP
+477 MVSLMEIFKDIVP
-490 SYKIR
+490 SYRIR
-495 PLTEAEKATKVKKET
+495 PLTEAEKAAKVKKET

-587 LMNDASKK
+587 LMNDTSKT

-600 FEAVKKLF
+600 CEAVQKLF
-608 KQDKLGYAS
+608 KQDKLGSAS

-625 GLIRGRNYDVRP
+625 GLVKGRSYNVRP

-652 LQKDSEDIAPKKK
+652 LKKDSEDIAPKKK
-665 FMTYKEKRKNLSR
+665 FMTFKEKRKNLSR

-713 LNIVF
+713 LNVVF
-718 ITYFRILKKAQ
+718 LTYFRILKKAQ
-729 KSPLLPSVLEG
+729 KSPLLPAVLEG

-767 GLSYRENLHCILSA
+767 VTIGTVFIA
-781 FHILSGQGDV
+781 FSV
-791 LNIDPMKFYTHLYKT
+791 LFIYSLVKT

-811 AGRTNDDIGI
+811 AGTTNDDIKI

-828 MFAKRRKQVSQQ
+828 MLAKRRKQVSQQ

-854 HVLPNSSVGILA
+854 HVLPNCSVGILA

-902 NAQNTALWEM
+902 NAQNTALWEL
-912 HLLQRHYHPI
+912 HLLQRHYHPT
-922 VQKFAAHLTAG
+922 VQKFAAHLAVG
-933 APTEGS
+933 APDEGS
-939 GALSLD
+939 RALPLD
-945 LSQKPATELFEAYSM
+945 LSRRPATELFEAYSIK
-960 RGMTF
+960 GMNF
-965 NPPVA
+965 NPPVP
-970 SVTAR
+970 SVTPR
-975 RKDTFSQM
+975 RKDTFSKKE
-983 DSFIDEELNKQLQQP
+983 SFLSEELQQR
-998 ISETLVQ
+998 ISKTVIHEN
-1005 KPLDFAKHF
+1005 LDFAKHL
-1014 KKSSLS
+1014 KESSLS

>member
-1 MKPVGRCGGGAA
+1 
-13 GRGGPGARGPG
+13 
-24 LPLPRLLPR
+24 
-33 GAPGWG
+33 
-39 GGLEARPGRP
+39 
-49 WGLRAGF
+49 
-56 SGRGGWCVPAVAAPP
+56 
-71 LGPGGQSSG
+71 
-80 GQRRLSGGF
+80 
-89 AKAEARKEERI
+89 
-100 GGAGA
+100 
-105 AGRAHARG
+105 
-113 LCGGM
+113 
-118 GRGHGEG
+118 
-125 AGQAGAGVRRGRSCR
+125 
-140 ARCCVRHRDRV
+140 
-151 RVASVS
+151 
-157 SALSQQSDLKREGKG
+157 
-172 KLAKI
+172 
-177 SLRGAPHRP
+177 
-186 SHLSPYQGDTHT
+186 
-198 HPRYQGVHTMAHVPP
+198 
-213 TALALPCPAAGK
+213 

-259 AARKYRKEQ
+259 AAKKYRKEQ
-268 KKLREAVRDAVSRKP
+268 KKLREAVRDAISRKP
-283 FPLEECKKKQIAEKR
+283 FPLEECKKKEVATKR

-351 KYEKVPRRMQ
+351 KYEKVPRRLQ

-375 DKSGIIPQTMEKP
+375 DKGGIIPQTVEKP
-388 VLHVAQDEE
+388 GQTQILEPVY
-397 EDTEEMEEA
+397 
-406 EDFDEE
+406 EE
-412 PLPVLTPEEMAAQRR
+412 PLPVLPPEEMAAQRR

-477 MVSLMEIFKDIAP
+477 MVSLMEIFKDIVP

-542 LKKSNVISLKAYKGL
+542 LKKSNIISLKAYKGL
-557 AEIAV
+557 AEVAV

-587 LMNDASKK
+587 LMNDTSKM

-625 GLIRGRNYDVRP
+625 GLVRGRNYDVRP

-718 ITYFRILKKAQ
+718 VTYFRILKKAQ
-729 KSPLLPSVLEG
+729 KSPLLPAVLEG

-767 GLSYRENLHCILSA
+767 GLNYRESLHCVLSA

-811 AGRTNDDIGI
+811 AGRTNDDMGI
-821 VLQCLDV
+821 VLQCLDT

-840 RALAFLKRLSTLAL
+840 RVLAFLKRLSTLAL

-902 NAQNTALWEM
+902 NAQNTALWEL
-912 HLLQRHYHPI
+912 HLLQRHYHPT
-922 VQKFAAHLTAG
+922 VQIFASHLIAG

-939 GALSLD
+939 AALALD
-945 LSQKPATELFEAYSM
+945 LNQRPATELFEAYTM

-970 SVTAR
+970 SVTPR
-975 RKDTFSQM
+975 RKDTFLQV
-983 DSFIDEELNKQLQQP
+983 DSFIDEELKKQLQQH
-998 ISETLVQ
+998 ISGTVVH
-1005 KPLDFAKHF
+1005 KPLDFAKHL
-1014 KKSSLS
+1014 KESSLS

>member
-1 MKPVGRCGGGAA
+1 MKP
-13 GRGGPGARGPG
+13 
-24 LPLPRLLPR
+24 
-33 GAPGWG
+33 
-39 GGLEARPGRP
+39 
-49 WGLRAGF
+49 
-56 SGRGGWCVPAVAAPP
+56 
-71 LGPGGQSSG
+71 
-80 GQRRLSGGF
+80 
-89 AKAEARKEERI
+89 
-100 GGAGA
+100 
-105 AGRAHARG
+105 
-113 LCGGM
+113 
-118 GRGHGEG
+118 
-125 AGQAGAGVRRGRSCR
+125 
-140 ARCCVRHRDRV
+140 
-151 RVASVS
+151 
-157 SALSQQSDLKREGKG
+157 
-172 KLAKI
+172 
-177 SLRGAPHRP
+177 
-186 SHLSPYQGDTHT
+186 
-198 HPRYQGVHTMAHVPP
+198 
-213 TALALPCPAAGK
+213 

-259 AARKYRKEQ
+259 AAKKYRKEQ
-268 KKLREAVRDAVSRKP
+268 KKLREAVRDAISRKP
-283 FPLEECKKKQIAEKR
+283 FPLEECKKKQVAEKW

-327 FLTRDLSSNE
+327 FLTRDLSSDE
-337 PVHVK
+337 PVHIR
-342 KRKHESVID
+342 KRKHENVID

-375 DKSGIIPQTMEKP
+375 DKGGIIPQTMEKP
-388 VLHVAQDEE
+388 VLSVAQDEE
-397 EDTEEMEEA
+397 DDTEEVEEA
-406 EDFDEE
+406 EDFSEE

-477 MVSLMEIFKDIAP
+477 MVSLMEIFKDIVP

-587 LMNDASKK
+587 LMNDASKT

-600 FEAVKKLF
+600 CEAVKKLF

-625 GLIRGRNYDVRP
+625 GLVKGRNYDVRP

-678 MQRKWKKAEEK
+678 MQRKWRKAEEK

-718 ITYFRILKKAQ
+718 VTYFRILKKAQ
-729 KSPLLPSVLEG
+729 KSPLLPAVLEG

-767 GLSYRENLHCILSA
+767 DLSYRESLHCILSA

-811 AGRTNDDIGI
+811 AGI

-854 HVLPNSSVGILA
+854 HVLPNSSVGLLA

-879 LLLDNESQGSGVY
+879 LLLDNDSQGSGVY

-902 NAQNTALWEM
+902 NAQNTALWEL
-912 HLLQRHYHPI
+912 HLLQRHYHPT
-922 VQKFAAHLTAG
+922 VQKFAAHLIVG

-945 LSQKPATELFEAYSM
+945 LSQRPAAELFEAYSM

-970 SVTAR
+970 SVTPR
-975 RKDTFSQM
+975 KKDTFSQL
-983 DSFIDEELNKQLQQP
+983 DSFIDEELNKQLQQH
-998 ISETLVQ
+998 ISETVVH
-1005 KPLDFAKHF
+1005 KPLDFAKHL
-1014 KKSSLS
+1014 KESPLS